1 MEIYNYNFEFL
12 IDRFK
17 NIHSKHYWPLC
28 PECKKFIPY
37 FNIWE
42 KNNKQYLDIKCHYCK
57 EKKKLNY
64 FQLKTIKLEDYLKVI
79 SDEKNIEYNS
89 ILKEKINEKVN
100 DKNKSLMN
108 KIGFCMDFHG
118 WLDLNHYKV
127 HEKMKFKTKHI
138 ICEKEI
144 YLYSYCKLCNHKIAK
159 FFCENCEI
167 GLCKSCMKN
176 HENKCKSNIK
186 NLSTLQSLF
195 QDKIDNYLKFLEL
208 KKKKKINLYPII
220 DFFFLYYQI
229 YLTTTDQHLND
240 YWITMTLLNLP
251 FEKFKESN
259 DFSNTI
265 LNKNACSINYEF
277 RDIFIKEKN
286 SKITQII
293 DKGDGITFFIS
304 LFKEI
309 SRSSMIIG
317 KYYNDLLETT
327 TIPIINVIS
336 FIKINEYLI
345 TLSSNCKN
353 IYNINKKIASKNI
366 KNEDNIKLI
375 INYIGNKFIGV
386 SQTDIF
392 IYEFIPKNNDDEP
405 EINMLKKITLE
416 GQEDLMRS
424 QMNDINYQNMKN
436 NIEKSSKSPKRK
448 NSNENIL
455 KNKYD
460 FDIMPEVYITAIKFI
475 EDPYLLKS
483 KNESY
488 MSALFIG
495 NNKGNV
501 KIYKKSKDDNFY
513 YHDSINFK
521 DGEIT
526 NIFELREKIIIT
538 TSSINDCNM
547 FIYDKKENLIKDK
560 ADKHIFSDEGISFI
574 QSLTNTIL
582 ITGSSKG
589 LISIWDI
596 NTLSLLNRFKNNDIK
611 DNMTSLCVLKKT
623 QIIISSYSKGQIV
636 IWSVADEENLPIEN

>member
-1 MEIYNYNFEFL
+1 
-12 IDRFK
+12 
-17 NIHSKHYWPLC
+17 
-28 PECKKFIPY
+28 
-37 FNIWE
+37 
-42 KNNKQYLDIKCHYCK
+42 
-57 EKKKLNY
+57 
-64 FQLKTIKLEDYLKVI
+64 
-79 SDEKNIEYNS
+79 
-89 ILKEKINEKVN
+89 
-100 DKNKSLMN
+100 
-108 KIGFCMDFHG
+108 
-118 WLDLNHYKV
+118 
-127 HEKMKFKTKHI
+127 
-138 ICEKEI
+138 
-144 YLYSYCKLCNHKIAK
+144 
-159 FFCENCEI
+159 
-167 GLCKSCMKN
+167 
-176 HENKCKSNIK
+176 
-186 NLSTLQSLF
+186 
-195 QDKIDNYLKFLEL
+195 
-208 KKKKKINLYPII
+208 
-220 DFFFLYYQI
+220 
-229 YLTTTDQHLND
+229 
-240 YWITMTLLNLP
+240 MTLLNLP

-259 DFSNTI
+259 DFPNTI